1 MMDQRAFGF
10 ALVMLAFAAVAAEA
24 QLIQGVVIDDLSRI
38 AVAGAEVLLLT
49 PRASE
54 RVQTTTSDVGAFL
67 IRAPRSGI
75 YRLRVTH
82 PGYATYEADSVV
94 VGSSEAVM
102 LEIRL
107 GQAAVPL
114 EPMVVTARRNAGM
127 PGFDD
132 RREAG
137 FGRFITREDIER
149 RSAFHTSDLLR
160 NVQGITL
167 RRSGRAGGMMVL
179 MRGGGMGTC
188 EPAIWVD
195 GVLVRQISGSTIDDF
210 LTPGII
216 EAAEVYPS
224 YAAAP
229 TEYAVGMCGVI
240 LIWTR
245 RGSGDDGSPWQWKK
259 VLAVASAALLVVW
272 LIGG

>member
-1 MMDQRAFGF
+1 MLTQRAFGF
-10 ALVMLAFAAVAAEA
+10 ALALLAFAAVAAEA
-24 QLIQGVVIDDLSRI
+24 QLIQGVVIDDLSRT

-67 IRAPRSGI
+67 IRAPRSGV

-94 VGSSEAVM
+94 VGSSEAIM

-107 GQAAVPL
+107 GLAAVPL

-137 FGRFITREDIER
+137 FGRFITREDIDR
-149 RSAFHTSDLLR
+149 RSAFRTSDLLR
-160 NVQGITL
+160 TIQGITL
-167 RRSGRAGGMMVL
+167 RRSGRADGMIVL
-179 MRGGGMGTC
+179 MRGGGIGMC
-188 EPAIWVD
+188 EPAVWVD
-195 GVLVRQISGSTIDDF
+195 GVLVRQLPGNTIDDF

-229 TEYAVGMCGVI
+229 AEYAVGMCGVI
-240 LIWTR
+240 VFWTR
-245 RGSGDDGSPWQWKK
+245 RGSGEDGRPWQWKK
-259 VLAVASAALLVVW
+259 VLAGASAALLIIW